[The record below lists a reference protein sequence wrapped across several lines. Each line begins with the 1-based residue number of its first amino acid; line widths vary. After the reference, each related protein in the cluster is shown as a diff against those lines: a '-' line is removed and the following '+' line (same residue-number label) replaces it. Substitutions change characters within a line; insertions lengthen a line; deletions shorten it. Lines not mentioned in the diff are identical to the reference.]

1 MTPEEKKIR
10 RDAELIEDCYSFWS
24 LKIEEALIELGES
37 EDFETPADMH
47 EQIKR
52 EEHLKYLLM
61 HSEFE
66 KKEMGKLDARIKR
79 YIDENEE

>member
-1 MTPEEKKIR
+1 MKPEEKRLR
-10 RDAELIEDCYSFWS
+10 REAELIEECYAFWS
-24 LKIEEALIELGES
+24 LKIEEALVELEDS
-37 EDFETPADMH
+37 EDFETPAAMH

-52 EEHLKYLLM
+52 EEHLTYLLM

-66 KKEMGKLDARIKR
+66 KREMGKLDARIKR